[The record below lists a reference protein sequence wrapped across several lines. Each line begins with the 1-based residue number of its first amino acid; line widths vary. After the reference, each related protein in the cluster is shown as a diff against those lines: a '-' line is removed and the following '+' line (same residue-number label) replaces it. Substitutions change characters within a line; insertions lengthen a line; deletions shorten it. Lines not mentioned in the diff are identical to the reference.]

1 MNIFKHSKKL
11 NQSGFDH
18 ILVVVSCMV
27 VIAVVGTYVLISN
40 SHAAATSQAELK
52 SGISGTYCLDDN
64 ADGGTNA
71 IVDTWG
77 CNGTPA
83 QKFSYSGNLLHIGTN
98 GCAREAGSSAT
109 TGQGKGAKWAGS
121 VVIGSCSGPPYGAVW
136 ERVGSTFENAHA
148 GSKGGTYCLDVS
160 AFKAKT
166 QLDIYQCNGGANQSW
181 TNYTWTSGGGS
192 GGGGGGGTTSGSY
205 ENPLRSVSGLTPERI
220 DQGVDYA
227 GSGPVYAIGPGTIES
242 TNNSGWPDG
251 NFVSYRLTASNV
263 NKYNINVYVAEDCNP
278 TVRVG
283 ATVSDTTEICSMFN
297 GGSGIETGFAA
308 PSGLGESL
316 ERYYDNN
323 CFNDDSSSTS
333 TYFGEAFNQVLE
345 LLGAR
350 GGITHDPLIC
360 SIPSSA
366 NLSNIESLL

>member
-192 GGGGGGGTTSGSY
+192 GGGGGGGTTACPNGNKATPSVAKQIAQCLMPSFGF
-205 ENPLRSVSGLTPERI
+205 SVSTQYASCLVPLW
-220 DQGVDYA
+220 QG
-227 GSGPVYAIGPGTIES
+227 E
-242 TNNSGWPDG
+242 SGWVYNAENASGAYGIPQSLPGSKMASEGSDWPTDATTQIKWG
-251 NFVSYRLTASNV
+251 LSYIKAIYGSP
-263 NKYNINVYVAEDCNP
+263 CNAWAFKQ
-278 TVRVG
+278 G
-283 ATVSDTTEICSMFN
+283 H
-297 GGSGIETGFAA
+297 G
-308 PSGLGESL
+308 
-316 ERYYDNN
+316 YYIVK
-323 CFNDDSSSTS
+323 S
-333 TYFGEAFNQVLE
+333 
-345 LLGAR
+345 
-350 GGITHDPLIC
+350 
-360 SIPSSA
+360 
-366 NLSNIESLL
+366 

>member
-192 GGGGGGGTTSGSY
+192 GGGGGGGTTSSVVNGVSANCLAQSTTNAKLLCTAEEFGGIEYNYGGAHYWPSFLSGCLGGGSKVPSRIFDC
-205 ENPLRSVSGLTPERI
+205 EPDCSGLVSMV
-220 DQGVDYA
+220 VDMVEHTNYA
-227 GSGPVYAIGPGTIES
+227 WQANPVGSGYGVTGTGASNWKAVSLNSVQPGDIVAGPSRGSTGHVEFVLKGTGSNITSYGALESNTEVAAHSPGTADTW
-242 TNNSGWPDG
+242 TNAWQW
-251 NFVSYRLTASNV
+251 
-263 NKYNINVYVAEDCNP
+263 E
-278 TVRVG
+278 
-283 ATVSDTTEICSMFN
+283 
-297 GGSGIETGFAA
+297 
-308 PSGLGESL
+308 
-316 ERYYDNN
+316 
-323 CFNDDSSSTS
+323 
-333 TYFGEAFNQVLE
+333 
-345 LLGAR
+345 
-350 GGITHDPLIC
+350 
-360 SIPSSA
+360 
-366 NLSNIESLL
+366 